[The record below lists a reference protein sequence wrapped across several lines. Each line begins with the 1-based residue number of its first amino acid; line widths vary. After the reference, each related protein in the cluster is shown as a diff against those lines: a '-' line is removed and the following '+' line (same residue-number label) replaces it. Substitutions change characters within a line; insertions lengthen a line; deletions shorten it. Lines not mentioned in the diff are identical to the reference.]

1 MGSVGRIA
9 QLPFFTIKY
18 KYIMEGWKETMKHI
32 ARTVMYRWQDGSVTV
47 LFQNMVTMAQ
57 HTQTYKN
64 KSAAKCA
71 VTKFEKRMARIYG

>member
-1 MGSVGRIA
+1 MKQIA
-9 QLPFFTIKY
+9 KC
-18 KYIMEGWKETMKHI
+18 
-32 ARTVMYRWQDGSVTV
+32 TVMYRWQDGSVTV

-64 KSAAKCA
+64 KASAKCA